1 MKLIKIGDK
10 YLIERGFF
18 HKEYLDMS
26 SDMSFYWWSRIYA
39 DQYSG
44 ALTEEQALNQLK
56 KYREYVLAEKRLTE
70 LQQLSGGY
78 DESK

>member
-26 SDMSFYWWSRIYA
+26 YDKIFSWWPRIYA
-39 DQYSG
+39 DQYSVAPSEEY
-44 ALTEEQALNQLK
+44 ALEQLK
-56 KYREYVLAEKRLTE
+56 KYKEYVLAEKKAKQVTTI
-70 LQQLSGGY
+70 
-78 DESK
+78 KWWV